1 MVKKRTRHVTE
12 YARQRGGRTEWFASA
27 GDTMPADDETT
38 DDPIIADSRDF
49 HKVELWTDD
58 NRIERS
64 CSRGRVSDIH
74 DRIVRYWP
82 NSARIV
88 SHSIT
93 VKADRGSFC
102 KFGCRKAK

>member
-12 YARQRGGRTEWFASA
+12 YARQRGGRAEWFASA

-38 DDPIIADSRDF
+38 DDPVIAGSRDF
-49 HKVELWTDD
+49 TRLNSARTTTVL
-58 NRIERS
+58 NGS

-74 DRIVRYWP
+74 DRIVSYWP
-82 NSARIV
+82 NSGRIV